1 MTTQCRSPT
10 PFFSPAKGLER
21 ARDGHFHLL
30 LHHQLAQAGQAPEP
44 RGGQRRHVH
53 GDGPLRGLRAE
64 RRVLQLLGREFLE
77 QVRDL
82 HGEAQGQE
90 LVLREGL
97 QEAEALE
104 RGWVMGR
111 VCVIVQGGEM
121 SGSEP
126 IVTVSLDQFMIGH
139 SVVLTRS
146 P

>member
-1 MTTQCRSPT
+1 M
-10 PFFSPAKGLER
+10 
-21 ARDGHFHLL
+21 
-30 LHHQLAQAGQAPEP
+30 
-44 RGGQRRHVH
+44 
-53 GDGPLRGLRAE
+53 
-64 RRVLQLLGREFLE
+64 
-77 QVRDL
+77 
-82 HGEAQGQE
+82 
-90 LVLREGL
+90 LREGL

-126 IVTVSLDQFMIGH
+126 IVIESLDQFMIGH